1 MADELA
7 QQAKDQELVPMSTKK
22 TLIKLV
28 KILEEMRRGGLI
40 KNYSLAGGFAAI
52 AWGMPR
58 TTLDIDVLLDMDL
71 KKIREVVSFLRRKG
85 LDVQSPLGE
94 VKITAWIDDT
104 RIDLILPFEKIFIEA
119 IKYSFLIKIWG
130 YTVPSLRPEFLILTK
145 LLALRHE
152 DIADISWLMQSKGL
166 NVGRLRALARKFN
179 LLGRLKRF
187 L

>member
-1 MADELA
+1 
-7 QQAKDQELVPMSTKK
+7 MSTKK

-28 KILEEMRRGGLI
+28 KILEDMRKDGLI
-40 KNYSLAGGFAAI
+40 KKYSLAGGFAAI

-71 KKIREVVSFLRRKG
+71 EKIKGVVSFLRRRG

-104 RIDLILPFEKIFIEA
+104 RIDLILPFEKIFTEA
-119 IKYSFLIKIWG
+119 VKDNFPIKIWG
-130 YTVPSLRPEFLILTK
+130 HTVPSLRPEYLILTK
-145 LLALRHE
+145 LLASRHE
-152 DIADISWLMQSKGL
+152 DIADISWLMKSKGL

-179 LLGRLKRF
+179 LLGRLKKF